1 MGVLDKLFK
10 RGKLPTFL
18 ILGTQKGGTS
28 SLHSYLAEHSQL
40 YMSNPKEL
48 HFFDLFYGY
57 GLAWYKKHFKDSKN
71 EYRQR
76 GESTPY
82 YLYHPGV
89 PALVKKHMPQAKFI
103 VLLRDP
109 VERAYSHFEMERAR
123 GAEPEPDFETALR
136 LEKSRILDA
145 APFLENNPE
154 SSNKAHQTYSYAS
167 RGFYVEQIERWFEY
181 FPKQQFLF
189 LKSEDFFANPKDA
202 LTTIYRFLEVEEMY
216 PSNFKAENTG
226 NYETLSPEI
235 HAKLKP
241 LFAEDQE
248 KLKTL
253 LGEHFTW

>member
-1 MGVLDKLFK
+1 MKIFQSLARTPTEELVAYFSGPIAVGADGYARTEFAMPSFNGTVKLMAIAWSKSSIGQASQDVL
-10 RGKLPTFL
+10 
-18 ILGTQKGGTS
+18 
-28 SLHSYLAEHSQL
+28 
-40 YMSNPKEL
+40 
-48 HFFDLFYGY
+48 
-57 GLAWYKKHFKDSKN
+57 
-71 EYRQR
+71 
-76 GESTPY
+76 
-82 YLYHPGV
+82 V
-89 PALVKKHMPQAKFI
+89 
-103 VLLRDP
+103 RDP